1 MLAELCG
8 SGCVQVV
15 VVDQA
20 LGLQILWSDI
30 NSVICRCSSTDR
42 IFAGNLF
49 NSIVWHLLGK
59 GVSSRVF
66 VGLIDEELLGIGVAY
81 VL

>member
-8 SGCVQVV
+8 SGRVQVV
-15 VVDQA
+15 VVEQA
-20 LGLQILWSDI
+20 LGLQILWSDVS
-30 NSVICRCSSTDR
+30 SVGGRCSSTDR

-59 GVSSRVF
+59 GVGSSVL
-66 VGLIDEELLGIGVAY
+66 VGIIDEELLGIGIAY

>member
-8 SGCVQVV
+8 SGRVQVV
-15 VVDQA
+15 VVRQA
-20 LGLQILWSDI
+20 LGLQILWSDVSSI
-30 NSVICRCSSTDR
+30 RGRCSSTDR

-49 NSIVWHLLGK
+49 NSKVWHLLGK

-66 VGLIDEELLGIGVAY
+66 LGLIDEELLRIGIAY